1 MAVPVN
7 GKPLPLSVI
16 RGSPRR
22 VALLVVSLLAVV
34 GTFALPAIQQPWRD
48 IFGVL
53 LTGEVFAFV
62 FAWSRWAREASFTAT
77 DR

>member
-1 MAVPVN
+1 M
-7 GKPLPLSVI
+7 
-16 RGSPRR
+16 
-22 VALLVVSLLAVV
+22 VVSLLAVI
-34 GTFALPAIQQPWRD
+34 GAFALPAVQQPWRD

-62 FAWSRWAREASFTAT
+62 FAWSRWAREASSAAT